1 MKFYRY
7 QGVQY
12 ATLSYDGDFVS
23 SSIPNPKLELYE
35 YDLFKETLKGYWIG
49 YGSIVPGNL
58 RSEAIWVSKTA
69 KKRFAYPSKQE
80 ALIGFIKRT
89 ERRVKKSFKIVKL
102 CANYLYFSLERFR
115 NEITIENFGKNART
129 IAKKTV

>member
-1 MKFYRY
+1 LNLSKNRRIDQTYSIKQQLTMKFYRY

-12 ATLSYDGDFVS
+12 ATLSYDGDFIS

-35 YDLFKETLKGYWIG
+35 YNLFKETLKGYWIC

-58 RSEAIWVSKTA
+58 RSDAIWVSKTG

-89 ERRVKKSFKIVKL
+89 EKRIKILNHQLTSCNMLLSDAKL
-102 CANYLYFSLERFR
+102 L
-115 NEITIENFGKNART
+115 
-129 IAKKTV
+129 

>member
-89 ERRVKKSFKIVKL
+89 ERRVKILKNQLTSCNMLLSDANHLKL
-102 CANYLYFSLERFR
+102 TLL
-115 NEITIENFGKNART
+115 
-129 IAKKTV
+129 